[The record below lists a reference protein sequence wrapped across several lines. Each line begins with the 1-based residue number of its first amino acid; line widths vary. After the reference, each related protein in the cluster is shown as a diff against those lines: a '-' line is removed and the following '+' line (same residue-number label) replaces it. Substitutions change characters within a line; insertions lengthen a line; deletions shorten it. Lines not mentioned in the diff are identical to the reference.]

1 MQEQTF
7 PSPIAAPMRAARS
20 RTWVR
25 LVVLPLVAGL
35 IIGLAIGVRLDVAP
49 SGVPQPRI
57 TLTGTTY
64 ESPPCRSA
72 PTDDPFDSDGVYYF
86 RAFNVTLT
94 LSNTGN
100 ADGFA
105 YVRIIP
111 DAVEAPHDYFV
122 PWSSQVTKSAAVVG
136 AIPFRELDECTASW
150 GHPVISLIGYDKA
163 DPQIALTD
171 TKYEPSCTESPSYL
185 QVYRFTFVLVNTGET
200 DGIAV
205 VSFDVAYRHVGQ
217 VQYSI
222 ARLSQTFETVEIKN
236 DRSLVDGSSFD
247 SSRSCHLFLSFQGYA
262 RIGGDGT

>member
-72 PTDDPFDSDGVYYF
+72 PTDDPFDPDGIYYY

-94 LSNTGN
+94 LSNTGK

-111 DAVEAPHDYFV
+111 DAVEATHDYFV
-122 PWSSQVTKSAAVVG
+122 PWNSQVTKSAAVVG

-150 GHPVISLIGYDKA
+150 GHPVISLVGYDKA
-163 DPQIALTD
+163 DPQIALTER
-171 TKYEPSCTESPSYL
+171 TYEPYCTESPPYL